1 MRQIINRLRE
11 ELAGAYSPGEI
22 DAITRIL
29 ATDLL
34 QIGETTYF
42 LRDTVTLT
50 DEKERQLAD
59 AIKRLKE
66 NEPLQYILG
75 EAEFCGLRLRVN
87 PSVLIPRPE
96 TGELVRL
103 IATENKN
110 SHPRILDIGT
120 GSGCIA
126 IALAKELPQSTVS
139 AWDISEEALIVAK
152 ENSITCGTKINFAQ
166 RDILT
171 YTPAETD
178 KFDIIVSNP
187 PYIKEKE
194 KSLMESNVLDWEP
207 SLALFVPNDN
217 PLLFYRTIAEKAK
230 TMLVTGGQLYFEINR
245 EHGTDTC
252 TMLTEL
258 GYTNIHLHKD
268 FAGNDR
274 MVSAK
279 L

>member
-1 MRQIINRLRE
+1 MRQIIKRLRE

-34 QIGETTYF
+34 QIGETAYF
-42 LRDTVTLT
+42 LRDTVSLT
-50 DEKERQLAD
+50 DEKEGRLTN

-75 EAEFCGLRLRVN
+75 EAEFCGLRLKVN

-96 TGELVRL
+96 TGELIRL

-110 SHPRILDIGT
+110 SSLRILDIGT

-139 AWDISEEALIVAK
+139 AWEISEDALLVAK
-152 ENSITCGTKINFAQ
+152 ENSATCGTKINFAL

-171 YTPAETD
+171 YTPAEAD

-187 PYIKEKE
+187 PYIKEEE
-194 KSLMESNVLDWEP
+194 KAQMESNVLDWEP

-230 TMLVTGGQLYFEINR
+230 AMLTPGGHLYFEINH

-274 MVSAK
+274 MVSANI
-279 L
+279 

>member
-34 QIGETTYF
+34 QIGETAYF

-103 IATENKN
+103 IASENKN
-110 SHPRILDIGT
+110 THPRILDIGT

-152 ENSITCGTKINFAQ
+152 ENSITCGTKINLAQ

-207 SLALFVPNDN
+207 SLALFVPDDN

-230 TMLVTGGQLYFEINR
+230 TMLAPGGELYFEINR

>member
-1 MRQIINRLRE
+1 MRQIIKRLRE
-11 ELAGAYSPGEI
+11 ELAGAVCSGEI

-34 QIGETTYF
+34 QIGETAYF
-42 LRDTVTLT
+42 LRDKVELT
-50 DEKERQLAD
+50 GEQESELAD
-59 AIKRLKE
+59 AIQRLKK

-75 EAEFCGLRLRVN
+75 ETEFCGLRLKVN

-103 IATENKN
+103 IASENNNCSK
-110 SHPRILDIGT
+110 RILDIGT

-152 ENSITCGTKINFAQ
+152 ENSIICNTNISFAQ

-171 YTPAETD
+171 YTPAEAD

-187 PYIKEKE
+187 PYIKEEE
-194 KSLMESNVLDWEP
+194 KSQMESNVLDWEP
-207 SLALFVPNDN
+207 SLALFVPDND

-230 TMLVTGGQLYFEINR
+230 TMLTTDGQLYFEINR

-274 MVSAK
+274 MVSARI
-279 L
+279 

>member
-1 MRQIINRLRE
+1 MRQIIKRLHE

-34 QIGETTYF
+34 QIVETAYF
-42 LRDTVTLT
+42 LRDKVELT
-50 DEKERQLAD
+50 GEQESELAD
-59 AIKRLKE
+59 AIQRLKK

-75 EAEFCGLRLRVN
+75 ETEFCGLRLRVN

-103 IATENKN
+103 IASENNNCSK
-110 SHPRILDIGT
+110 RILDIGT

-126 IALAKELPQSTVS
+126 IALAKELPQSSVS
-139 AWDISEEALIVAK
+139 AWDISEDALLVAK
-152 ENSITCGTKINFAQ
+152 ENSATCGTKINFAQ

-171 YTPAETD
+171 YTPAEAD

-194 KSLMESNVLDWEP
+194 KSQMESNVLDWEP
-207 SLALFVPNDN
+207 SLALFVPDND
-217 PLLFYRTIAEKAK
+217 PLLFYRAIAEKAK
-230 TMLVTGGQLYFEINR
+230 TMLTPGGQLYFEINR

-258 GYTNIHLHKD
+258 GYTDFRLHKD

-274 MVSAK
+274 MVSARI
-279 L
+279 

>member
-139 AWDISEEALIVAK
+139 AWDISEEALLVAK
-152 ENSITCGTKINFAQ
+152 ENSTICDTNINLAQ

-207 SLALFVPNDN
+207 SLALFVPDDN

-230 TMLVTGGQLYFEINR
+230 TMLTPGGQLYFEINR

-258 GYTNIHLHKD
+258 GYTDIRLHKD

>member
-1 MRQIINRLRE
+1 MRQIIKRLRE

-34 QIGETTYF
+34 QIGETAYF
-42 LRDTVTLT
+42 LRDTVSLT
-50 DEKERQLAD
+50 DEKEGRLTD

-66 NEPLQYILG
+66 HEPLQYILG

-110 SHPRILDIGT
+110 SSLRILDIGT

-139 AWDISEEALIVAK
+139 AWDISEDALLVAK
-152 ENSITCGTKINFAQ
+152 ENSATCGTKINFAQ

-171 YTPAETD
+171 YTPAEAD

-187 PYIKEKE
+187 PYIKEEE
-194 KSLMESNVLDWEP
+194 KSQMESNVLDWEP

-217 PLLFYRTIAEKAK
+217 PLLFYRTIAEKSK
-230 TMLVTGGQLYFEINR
+230 EMLAPCGELYFEINR

>member
-110 SHPRILDIGT
+110 CYPRILDIGT

-126 IALAKELPQSTVS
+126 IALAKELPQSKVS
-139 AWDISEEALIVAK
+139 AWDISEEALLVAK
-152 ENSITCGTKINFAQ
+152 ENSTICDTKIDLAQ

-230 TMLVTGGQLYFEINR
+230 TMLTPGGQLYFEINR

-252 TMLTEL
+252 TMLTKL

-274 MVSAK
+274 MVSARI
-279 L
+279 

>member
-1 MRQIINRLRE
+1 
-11 ELAGAYSPGEI
+11 
-22 DAITRIL
+22 
-29 ATDLL
+29 L

-126 IALAKELPQSTVS
+126 ITLAKELPQSKVS

-152 ENSITCGTKINFAQ
+152 ENSIICGTKIDLAQ

-171 YTPAETD
+171 YAPAEAD

-207 SLALFVPNDN
+207 SLALFVPDDN

-230 TMLVTGGQLYFEINR
+230 TMLTPGGQLYFEINR

-258 GYTNIHLHKD
+258 GYTDIHLHKD

>member
-1 MRQIINRLRE
+1 MRQIIKRLRE

-110 SHPRILDIGT
+110 SQPRILDIGT
-120 GSGCIA
+120 GSGCMA
-126 IALAKELPQSTVS
+126 ITLAKELPQSTVS

-152 ENSITCGTKINFAQ
+152 ENSIICGTKIDLAQ

-207 SLALFVPNDN
+207 SLALFVPDDN

-230 TMLVTGGQLYFEINR
+230 TMLTPGGQLYFEINR

-258 GYTNIHLHKD
+258 GYTDIRLHKD

>member
-1 MRQIINRLRE
+1 M
-11 ELAGAYSPGEI
+11 
-22 DAITRIL
+22 
-29 ATDLL
+29 
-34 QIGETTYF
+34 
-42 LRDTVTLT
+42 
-50 DEKERQLAD
+50 AD

-110 SHPRILDIGT
+110 SHPCILDIGT

-126 IALAKELPQSTVS
+126 IALAKELPQTTVS

-152 ENSITCGTKINFAQ
+152 ENSIICGTKIDLAQ

-171 YTPAETD
+171 YTPAEID

-230 TMLVTGGQLYFEINR
+230 TMLTPGGQLYFEINR